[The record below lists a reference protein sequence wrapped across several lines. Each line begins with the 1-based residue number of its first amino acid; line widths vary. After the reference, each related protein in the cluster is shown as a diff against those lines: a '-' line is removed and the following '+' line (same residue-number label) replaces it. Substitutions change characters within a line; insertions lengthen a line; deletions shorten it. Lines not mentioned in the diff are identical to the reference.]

1 MGELVRGTMPCPC
14 GRSSDAYFEYTDG
27 AHCFSCGKS
36 SRKKDDRME
45 TNSTDEV
52 TYEYRDYRGISKE
65 TYQLYGC
72 LIKCINGEPYE
83 IMFPTANPQA
93 GIVRRLDDKKFRT
106 IGNNPD
112 GILFGQLVFPPGSS
126 DAITITEGQFDALTS
141 YEITRRPAVSGGHA
155 SALRNNCRK
164 QYKYLNSFPTIKL
177 AFDADT
183 PGQEAQPSVAALFD
197 FNKVKIVHLAMPMK
211 DANGY
216 LQDGRSDEFKRLWW
230 NAKRFMPAGVISTFA
245 EFDEAIDD
253 NTFSE
258 PIGSFPWPEL
268 QEKLLGLRLGEI
280 TLLTAP
286 EGIGKTEF
294 IRAIEHHY
302 LKTSDGNLGVI
313 HLEEN
318 KARTV
323 KGLVGLELREPIH
336 LPDSGVGSDRIKSS
350 LRDLVR
356 REDRLHVY
364 SNFGGD
370 DPDTICDLIRF
381 LVVVCECKLVT
392 LDHITMLATGRDEV
406 DERRFLDQLSTKL
419 GKMVTDLQF
428 HLLMI
433 SHVNDDGQTR
443 GSRNISKIAHSRV
456 DLHRDL
462 VNPDPILRNT
472 TSLVVSKARFSSDS
486 GPAGQLFFD
495 RDTFTLRPT
504 TIETDAHSFQ
514 QELPV

>member
-1 MGELVRGTMPCPC
+1 MGELLRGELPCPC

-27 AHCFSCGKS
+27 SHCYSCGKS
-36 SRKKDDRME
+36 TKNKKAE
-45 TNSTDEV
+45 TLPETPQGEI
-52 TYEYRDYRGISKE
+52 TFEYRDYRGISKE
-65 TYQLYGC
+65 TYKLYGC
-72 LIKCINGEPYE
+72 LIKCVDGEPHE
-83 IMFPTANPQA
+83 IMFPTADPRS
-93 GIVRRLDDKKFRT
+93 GVVRNLRDKKFRT
-106 IGNNPD
+106 VGNNPD

-126 DAITITEGQFDALTS
+126 DTITITEGQFDALTS
-141 YEITRRPAVSGGHA
+141 YEITHRPAVSGG
-155 SALRNNCRK
+155 SSSQLRKGVKN
-164 QYKYLNSFPTIKL
+164 QFKYLNSFPTIKL
-177 AFDADT
+177 ALDADQA
-183 PGQEAQPSVAALFD
+183 GQDVLSGVASVFD
-197 FNKVKIVHLAMPMK
+197 FNKVKIVHMAMPYK

-216 LQDGRSDEFKRLWW
+216 AQEGRPDEFKRLWW
-230 NAKRFMPAGVISTFA
+230 NAKRFMPAGVISTFE
-245 EFDEAIDD
+245 EFDAAIDD

-258 PIGSFPWPEL
+258 PIASFPWPEL

-286 EGIGKTEF
+286 EGIGKTEI
-294 IRAIEHHY
+294 IRAVEHHY
-302 LKTSDGNLGVI
+302 LKTTEGNLGVI

-323 KGLVGLELREPIH
+323 KGLVGLELQQPVH
-336 LPDSGVGSDRIKSS
+336 LPDCAVDVAHLKHG
-350 LRDLVR
+350 LRALVKK
-356 REDRLHVY
+356 EDRLHVY

-370 DPDTICDLIRF
+370 DPDAICDLIRF

-443 GSRNISKIAHSRV
+443 GSRNISKICHNRV

-462 VNPDPILRNT
+462 VNPDPIVRNT

-495 RDTFTLRPT
+495 RDTFTLKPVVT
-504 TIETDAHSFQ
+504 DEDAHQ
-514 QELPV
+514 EELPA